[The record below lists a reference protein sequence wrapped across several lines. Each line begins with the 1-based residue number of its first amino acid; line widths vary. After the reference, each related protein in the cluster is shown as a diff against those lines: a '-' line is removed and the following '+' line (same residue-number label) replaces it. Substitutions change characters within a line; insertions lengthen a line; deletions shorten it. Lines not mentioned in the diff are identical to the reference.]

1 MMYSG
6 GMGRF
11 VKQIY
16 GWNQG
21 DDAQIRESKR
31 IEGEV
36 LPDSHCQRVGFD
48 VHIVFYGLQTRG
60 LEKIPRP
67 RS

>member
-6 GMGRF
+6 GVGRF

-36 LPDSHCQRVGFD
+36 LPDSRCQ
-48 VHIVFYGLQTRG
+48 
-60 LEKIPRP
+60 
-67 RS
+67 